1 MIGMGEICQ
10 QTAYY
15 VNGKLP
21 CLALIARGVP
31 FPPGRWIWLASEL
44 LSADHAEELARDLFP
59 ALEGARIRF
68 ATLLTAH
75 DVDELQRAVGVGVL
89 RKGGEASAAR
99 DLPAARSQRRR
110 R

>member
-1 MIGMGEICQ
+1 MGEICQ

-31 FPPGRWIWLASEL
+31 FPPGRWIWLASEMI
-44 LSADHAEELARDLFP
+44 SPDHAEELARDLFP
-59 ALEGARIRF
+59 ALERARIRF

-75 DVDELQRAVGVGVL
+75 DVDELQREVSRAVVRHG
-89 RKGGEASAAR
+89 RNASAALDR
-99 DLPAARSQRRR
+99 PPARSQRRR
-110 R
+110 K